1 MEVVVRKHLQ
11 GILKPTDEHK
21 YYSGYLDTQEK
32 YDAFTTDLKA
42 SGFSF
47 STRTSY
53 GRKGM

>member
-1 MEVVVRKHLQ
+1 MEVVISKHLQ
-11 GILKPTDEHK
+11 DIINPTDENK
-21 YYSGYLDTQEK
+21 YYSGYLDSQEK
-32 YDAFTTDLKA
+32 YAAFTTDLKA